1 MSDQTPSSPQVTETS
16 PTAASIED
24 MYMKFIS
31 VMVHEIR
38 KPMTSIRGYVDMLD
52 KRLVGELNDMQGQFI
67 TTVRNNVLSME
78 QLVTDI
84 SDISKLRAGRLK
96 AEPKMDVAKNL
107 LLEVEKKMADLATQ
121 RQHALEFDIPQGL
134 PILNIDK
141 TRYVQAIVKLVDNAL
156 KYTNPGGTIRVTASA
171 VTEGLQVVVED
182 NGVGMQPEEL
192 SRLGEMFF
200 RGDDELVLNTKG
212 YGLGIPIAL
221 ECVKLCGGRLFYSSE
236 KGVGSKFGVV
246 VPVMS

>member
-1 MSDQTPSSPQVTETS
+1 MSDQTPPPDQATENA
-16 PTAASIED
+16 PTAASVED
-24 MYMKFIS
+24 LYMKFIS

-96 AEPKMDVAKNL
+96 AEPKMDVAKNV
-107 LLEVEKKMADLATQ
+107 LLEVEKKFAELAVQ
-121 RQHALEFDIPQGL
+121 RQQALEFEIPQGL

-141 TRYVQAIVKLVDNAL
+141 TRYVQAIIKLVDNAI
-156 KYTNPGGTIRVTASA
+156 KYTHPGGTIRITASA
-171 VTEGLQVVVED
+171 VPEGLQVLVED

-192 SRLGEMFF
+192 DRLGELFF
-200 RGDDELVLNTKG
+200 RGDDEIVLNTKG
-212 YGLGIPIAL
+212 YGLGIPIAM

-236 KGVGSKFGVV
+236 KGVGSKFGIV
-246 VPVMS
+246 VPAMS

>member
-1 MSDQTPSSPQVTETS
+1 MSDETAKPAEVTES
-16 PTAASIED
+16 APTAASVED

-52 KRLVGELNDMQGQFI
+52 KRLVGELNDMQGQFVS
-67 TTVRNNVLSME
+67 TVRNNVLSME

-96 AEPKMDVAKNL
+96 AEPKMDVAKNV
-107 LLEVEKKMADLATQ
+107 LLEVEKKLSELATQ
-121 RQHALEFDIPQGL
+121 RQHAFVFDIPQGL
-134 PILNIDK
+134 PILNVDK
-141 TRYVQAIVKLVDNAL
+141 TRYTQAIIKIVDNAI
-156 KYTNPGGTIRVTASA
+156 KYTNPGGTIRITASA
-171 VTEGLQVVVED
+171 VPEGLQVLVED

-192 SRLGEMFF
+192 NRLGELFF
-200 RGDDELVLNTKG
+200 RGDDEIVLNTKG
-212 YGLGIPIAL
+212 YGLGIPITM

-236 KGVGSKFGVV
+236 KGIGSKFGII
-246 VPVMS
+246 VPAMS

>member
-1 MSDQTPSSPQVTETS
+1 MSDQTPPPDQITENT
-16 PTAASIED
+16 PTVASVED

-52 KRLVGELNDMQGQFI
+52 KRLVGELNDMQGQFVS
-67 TTVRNNVLSME
+67 TVRNNVLSME

-96 AEPKMDVAKNL
+96 AEPKMDVAKNV
-107 LLEVEKKMADLATQ
+107 LLEVEKKLAELATQ

-141 TRYVQAIVKLVDNAL
+141 TRYTQAIIKIVDNAI
-156 KYTNPGGTIRVTASA
+156 KYTNPGGTIKITASA
-171 VTEGLQVVVED
+171 VPEGLQVLVED

-192 SRLGEMFF
+192 ARLGELFF
-200 RGDDELVLNTKG
+200 RGDDEIVLNTKG
-212 YGLGIPIAL
+212 YGLGIPIAM

-236 KGVGSKFGVV
+236 KGVGSKFGIV
-246 VPVMS
+246 VPAMS